1 MKLVSE
7 NDIPTITPL
16 TPEQLAAA
24 KDDPRFDPVLDPAKD
39 DFDLD
44 KLLRD
49 FEAGKWHGSISVRG
63 HTIED
68 LEKQICGEEPP
79 NHGPTNEPEYN
90 HSESTWVH
98 VRR

>member
-7 NDIPTITPL
+7 NDIPAITPL

-24 KDDPRFDPVLDPAKD
+24 ENDPGFDPVLDPTQD
-39 DFDLD
+39 DFDPG

-63 HTIED
+63 QTIED
-68 LEKQICGEEPP
+68 LEKRWE
-79 NHGPTNEPEYN
+79 
-90 HSESTWVH
+90 
-98 VRR
+98 